1 MAKIKDQDY
10 EMWARE
16 IARGSAVVFFGA
28 GFSAGATG
36 FDGELPLGNQLRDKL
51 GEFCGFERKY
61 YETKDLKD
69 VAEHCLL
76 EKSRQE
82 IVEKLKDI
90 FAVKQ
95 PKDEQKV
102 VVGWPWKSIYTTNYD
117 DLVCY
122 AGKQVN
128 KNIDILTLESMLPSE
143 SRNFCLH
150 INGCVD
156 RLEPEHL
163 DNSFK
168 LSRSSYV
175 NSDVFANSS
184 KWKDKFMNDLQYS
197 ALVVFMGYSLADMPI
212 ERILFAKT
220 ESMRKKTI
228 FVVAD
233 PKNSDDDPIGDN
245 KFEGYGKLLKI
256 GMESFVNKIQ
266 ECWPQDTNLGF
277 NYLEQIII
285 SNSLDVN
292 IRDNDLKLFFEQGKF
307 EDGWLQN
314 EVLGY
319 LKNGHQIRK
328 SFSGKGFTLG
338 DKITEGIKDKYSLK
352 SPIQSD
358 YVPKLIPRKEEI
370 DEAKRELARDSVG
383 ILGVFGELGSGKTIF
398 LRQLAIVLVESGKS
412 VYFVRHGDF
421 ISQKEEID
429 TLLKQLKDGNEK
441 AIIFIDS
448 YLNQLK
454 ISQYIANKVRET
466 RCVKLILAT
475 RAVDGHGDE
484 DYKVIQGDSLIE
496 IGQISD
502 WDLGVFAQ
510 IISYLGLWSRDLS
523 GESFRRQKGYLQ
535 RNCNA
540 EMMLILLDIFNSQH
554 IHNKLNENLE
564 DILKEKQIK
573 KVLFVVC
580 FLRVANITS
589 GDIALLA
596 HLLGDDGLGKFKSQY
611 IKQFRALNLW
621 NDGDFGSSILALFVL
636 HRMFSYD
643 EITRY
648 AFEILKRARNTKKN
662 YQFNQEHRV
671 YLKLLNYRTMSRVFG
686 KEKDSDKDKKFRFLR
701 SYYDDAKREIPIL
714 IENPQFWLQY
724 AICHIS
730 IGKFKEA
737 QDYLDQ
743 AYGKANQKDSYDVD
757 YIDNQQARLYIYQG
771 IETEDKE
778 DAFSFFK
785 KAVGLLG
792 ERRKEDEYKYSI
804 IESFWEFLEK
814 HFLHFGKNK
823 QEDIQKVL
831 ADHHGKFCNFCG
843 QGSWYKQKIIRG
855 CEKVFEKYLPNPEKP
870 NLSKNLSSK

>member
-1 MAKIKDQDY
+1 MGKRNC
-10 EMWARE
+10 EW
-16 IARGSAVVFFGA
+16 GCCSVFWA

-117 DLVCY
+117 DLIYC
-122 AGKQVN
+122 ADKQVG

-143 SRNFCLH
+143 SRKFCLH

-156 RLEPEHL
+156 RLEPKHL

-168 LSRSSYV
+168 LSHSSYV
-175 NSDVFANSS
+175 NGDVFANSS
-184 KWKDKFMNDLQYS
+184 EWENKFRKDLQYF

-245 KFEGYGKLLKI
+245 KLEGYGKLLKI

-307 EDGWLQN
+307 EDGWLRN
-314 EVLGY
+314 EVLQY

-398 LRQLAIVLVESGKS
+398 LRQLAIVLVESGNS

-429 TLLKQLKDGNEK
+429 TLLRQLKDRDEK
-441 AIIFIDS
+441 AYIFIDS
-448 YLNQLK
+448 YLNQPE
-454 ISQYIANKVRET
+454 ISRYIAKKVKET

-475 RAVDGHGDE
+475 RVVDWHGDE
-484 DYKVIQGDSLIE
+484 DYKVIQG
-496 IGQISD
+496 G
-502 WDLGVFAQ
+502 FPN
-510 IISYLGLWSRDLS
+510 
-523 GESFRRQKGYLQ
+523 
-535 RNCNA
+535 RN
-540 EMMLILLDIFNSQH
+540 
-554 IHNKLNENLE
+554 
-564 DILKEKQIK
+564 
-573 KVLFVVC
+573 
-580 FLRVANITS
+580 
-589 GDIALLA
+589 
-596 HLLGDDGLGKFKSQY
+596 
-611 IKQFRALNLW
+611 
-621 NDGDFGSSILALFVL
+621 
-636 HRMFSYD
+636 
-643 EITRY
+643 
-648 AFEILKRARNTKKN
+648 
-662 YQFNQEHRV
+662 
-671 YLKLLNYRTMSRVFG
+671 RT
-686 KEKDSDKDKKFRFLR
+686 
-701 SYYDDAKREIPIL
+701 AKRL
-714 IENPQFWLQY
+714 GSRCF
-724 AICHIS
+724 CT
-730 IGKFKEA
+730 
-737 QDYLDQ
+737 DY
-743 AYGKANQKDSYDVD
+743 
-757 YIDNQQARLYIYQG
+757 
-771 IETEDKE
+771 
-778 DAFSFFK
+778 
-785 KAVGLLG
+785 
-792 ERRKEDEYKYSI
+792 
-804 IESFWEFLEK
+804 
-814 HFLHFGKNK
+814 
-823 QEDIQKVL
+823 
-831 ADHHGKFCNFCG
+831 
-843 QGSWYKQKIIRG
+843 
-855 CEKVFEKYLPNPEKP
+855 
-870 NLSKNLSSK
+870 

>member
-1 MAKIKDQDY
+1 MAKVKDQDY
-10 EMWARE
+10 KKWARE
-16 IARGSAVVFFGA
+16 IASGGAVVFFGA

-61 YETKDLKD
+61 YEIKDLKD

-117 DLVCY
+117 DLIYC
-122 AGKQVN
+122 AGKQVG

-156 RLEPEHL
+156 RLEPKHL

-168 LSRSSYV
+168 LSHSSYV
-175 NSDVFANSS
+175 NGDVFANSS
-184 KWKDKFMNDLQYS
+184 EWENKFRKDLQYS

-212 ERILFAKT
+212 ERILFM
-220 ESMRKKTI
+220 EMGNMRGEVI

-233 PKNSDDDPIGDN
+233 SKKYNEDPIGDK
-245 KFEGYGKLLKI
+245 KFERYGKLLRI
-256 GMESFVNKIQ
+256 GVESFANKIL

-277 NYLEQIII
+277 NYLEKIII

-307 EDGWLQN
+307 KDGWLQN

-328 SFSGKGFTLG
+328 SFLGKGFTLG
-338 DKITEGIKDKYSLK
+338 DKITERVKDKNILK
-352 SPIQSD
+352 NPIQSD

-370 DEAKRELARDSVG
+370 DEAQCELARDSVG

-398 LRQLAIVLVESGKS
+398 LRQLAIVLVESGNS

-429 TLLKQLKDGNEK
+429 TLLRQLKDRDEK
-441 AIIFIDS
+441 AYIFIDS
-448 YLNQLK
+448 YLNQPE
-454 ISQYIANKVRET
+454 ISRYIAKKVKET

-475 RAVDGHGDE
+475 RAVDWHGDE

-496 IGQISD
+496 IGQLSD

-573 KVLFVVC
+573 KILFVVC

-701 SYYDDAKREIPIL
+701 SYYDDAKREISSL
-714 IENPQFWLQY
+714 AEDPQFWLQY
-724 AICHIS
+724 AMCHMP

-737 QDYLDQ
+737 QDYLNQ
-743 AYGKANQKDSYDVD
+743 AYGKA
-757 YIDNQQARLYIYQG
+757 
-771 IETEDKE
+771 
-778 DAFSFFK
+778 
-785 KAVGLLG
+785 
-792 ERRKEDEYKYSI
+792 
-804 IESFWEFLEK
+804 
-814 HFLHFGKNK
+814 
-823 QEDIQKVL
+823 
-831 ADHHGKFCNFCG
+831 
-843 QGSWYKQKIIRG
+843 KQKIGSIMWIILIISKLAYTPIKELMLKTKRMRLG
-855 CEKVFEKYLPNPEKP
+855 FSNKL
-870 NLSKNLSSK
+870 LSC

>member
-1 MAKIKDQDY
+1 MAKVKDQDY
-10 EMWARE
+10 KKWARE

-51 GEFCGFERKY
+51 GEFCGLERKY

-69 VAEHCLL
+69 VAEYCL
-76 EKSRQE
+76 KKQDHQK

-90 FAVKQ
+90 FRVKQ
-95 PKDEQKV
+95 SKDEQKV

-117 DLVCY
+117 DLIYC

-128 KNIDILTLESMLPSE
+128 KNIDILTLESMLPSK

-156 RLEPEHL
+156 RLEPKHL

-168 LSRSSYV
+168 LSHSSYV
-175 NSDVFANSS
+175 NGDVFANSS
-184 KWKDKFMNDLQYS
+184 EWENKFRKDLQYS

-212 ERILFAKT
+212 ERILFM
-220 ESMRKKTI
+220 EMGNMRGEVI

-233 PKNSDDDPIGDN
+233 SKKYNEDPIGDK
-245 KFEGYGKLLKI
+245 KFERYGKLLRI
-256 GMESFVNKIQ
+256 GVESFANKIL

-277 NYLEQIII
+277 NYLEKIII

-307 EDGWLQN
+307 KDGWLQN

-319 LKNGHQIRK
+319 LKSGHQIRK
-328 SFSGKGFTLG
+328 SFLGKGFTLG
-338 DKITEGIKDKYSLK
+338 DKITERVKDKNILK
-352 SPIQSD
+352 NPIQSD

-370 DEAKRELARDSVG
+370 DEAQCELARDSVG

-398 LRQLAIVLVESGKS
+398 LRQLAIVLVESGNS

-429 TLLKQLKDGNEK
+429 TLLRQLKDRDEK
-441 AIIFIDS
+441 AYIFIDS
-448 YLNQLK
+448 YLNQPE
-454 ISQYIANKVRET
+454 ISRYIAKKVKET

-475 RAVDGHGDE
+475 RAVDWHGDE

-496 IGQISD
+496 IGQLSD

-701 SYYDDAKREIPIL
+701 SYYDDAKREISSL
-714 IENPQFWLQY
+714 AEDPQFWLQY
-724 AICHIS
+724 AMCHMP

-737 QDYLDQ
+737 QDYLNQ
-743 AYGKANQKDSYDVD
+743 AYGKA
-757 YIDNQQARLYIYQG
+757 
-771 IETEDKE
+771 
-778 DAFSFFK
+778 
-785 KAVGLLG
+785 
-792 ERRKEDEYKYSI
+792 
-804 IESFWEFLEK
+804 
-814 HFLHFGKNK
+814 
-823 QEDIQKVL
+823 
-831 ADHHGKFCNFCG
+831 
-843 QGSWYKQKIIRG
+843 KQKIGSIMWIILIISKLAYTSIKELMLKTKRMRLG
-855 CEKVFEKYLPNPEKP
+855 FSNKL
-870 NLSKNLSSK
+870 LSY